1 MNLFNVIREARGLAA
16 ALFKDFHTQ
25 QNRGSSTRWI
35 IWHESGEDAA
45 ILNVD
50 GSCLGNPGRAGFGG
64 ILRDGS
70 GGWMGGFAGQLGVAN
85 NFTAELVALLRGL
98 DFAWSKGV
106 SDLICYSDSTSV
118 IMAVLQS
125 VAPAHSHA
133 GLICSIQDR
142 LCRPWR
148 V

>member
-1 MNLFNVIREARGLAA
+1 
-16 ALFKDFHTQ
+16 
-25 QNRGSSTRWI
+25 
-35 IWHESGEDAA
+35 
-45 ILNVD
+45 
-50 GSCLGNPGRAGFGG
+50 
-64 ILRDGS
+64 
-70 GGWMGGFAGQLGVAN
+70 MGGFAGQLGVAN
-85 NFTAELVALLRGL
+85 NFTAELVALLQGL

-106 SDLICYSDSTSV
+106 SDIIYYSDYTSV

-148 V
+148 VQLRHTLREGNKCANWLAREGVQQLLPLVIVDAPPRALGYLLMADRMRVMYPRGD